1 MRYSSSWVNPPS
13 KVISSTMHRT
23 TSVNSTFL
31 RHTYRIDVQT
41 AIQHLRKP
49 YHWPFPFVYD
59 VNGPFK
65 DGHQA
70 IWTHP
75 VKALKTEQIF
85 GILIELL
92 GCPNE
97 GWAKNAYFGLLDIIK
112 HGDERQVNDGL
123 KGNGVYA
130 FRKLF
135 SSSPHNS
142 TTWDGF
148 VAGLDIY
155 ERLICLNPTSRKL
168 CVTAFR
174 QILRPLFDLYR
185 KRENAMKFGVPKEH
199 LGGFPVSKSVQL
211 SDALQVRRP
220 HHKER
225 NVPFYGETTVR
236 QVFGRLTQLPFEVTL
251 NSWLHRIEA
260 MVALHAGVNSDEH
273 EYIVAYIKRWC
284 PTYEA
289 LKVPA
294 RKHPKKPNTKQ
305 SVQKPKKRTITQ
317 IVLDD
322 LDESAARNKSEV
334 RQLSLRRGPLFC
346 FSGPPK
352 ECATEQYIAHLNE
365 VKIESHKLVD
375 LKVDHTECDISEQ
388 PSSTWL
394 KRRATSIVNKVLVGL
409 DDIKEGPHLVLGARS
424 SEPFTSTTRDISST
438 DELPVDLQPFKSKNS
453 GDNQEPH
460 SKPPHYVS
468 QLTSDRPNKRSSDD
482 YAMAEDV
489 DFKGCEDS
497 DKTDDVLES
506 KTDQY
511 VDVFKIKPITI
522 REDPSSLIVNRSEG
536 THGIMG
542 IDYLVEAE
550 EVSIAQ
556 SSLSGELDDSQEYHF
571 MIVESSAVAEK
582 NAEES
587 VVNKPPKQPAVE
599 WKQQKKTNLDE
610 IHNNDEAL
618 RQLKSPE
625 HSLSLPTQLLIPKT
639 IERHESLSNNLDEVL
654 VIRSQKARLK
664 LTDTQESDGRM
675 TASVQTSPENGTETS
690 DRKLE
695 LKIRVK
701 SPSKN
706 KPPTVKADA
715 ESDSNK
721 ETKHLV
727 TGFVNTVIK
736 RALQV
741 YQSDQSRYSPSN
753 RDPKSDESLH
763 GLEQPDTTLVKVT
776 EIFHDIQSPVHHS
789 PVHQVPDHT
798 GRIDAEDRNREPPP
812 FSPNKTASS
821 AESSSNVHKEN
832 TGPLFQWLPLEHEH
846 DSLDQLGIFDGVQND
861 ESSHPQ
867 QVARESYTMSMP
879 VNLVIEAMEEQMES
893 TANTPVIPF
902 SLSGTIKL
910 HELLRRNPDLSAFL
924 MRKLDGTGT
933 TTYQPLK
940 SCQDVKNEQTS
951 PPNELN
957 SRRLEFIH
965 TELSVPVTLEDLETV
980 MLSGPGKN
988 STDAS
993 VGPDTQEKQA
1003 VRLRIQLQANAS
1015 WIDDATPY
1023 PVDIDTQIC
1032 TDVSKLEINH
1042 IGSEPPETLH
1052 GTISSQ
1058 EIT

>member
-1 MRYSSSWVNPPS
+1 MSWSSHCRGEQGGVH
-13 KVISSTMHRT
+13 V
-23 TSVNSTFL
+23 
-31 RHTYRIDVQT
+31 
-41 AIQHLRKP
+41 LRKNRNKLGTSNKSSRELLNSANEIFE
-49 YHWPFPFVYD
+49 HWPFPFVYD

-112 HGDERQVNDGL
+112 HGDEKQVNDGL

-185 KRENAMKFGVPKEH
+185 KREKAMKFGVPNED
-199 LGGFPVSKSVQL
+199 LGGFLVSKNAQL
-211 SDALQVRRP
+211 SDTLQVRRP
-220 HHKER
+220 HHKQR
-225 NVPFYGETTVR
+225 NAPFYGETTVR
-236 QVFGRLTQLPFEVTL
+236 RVFGRLTQLPFEVTL

-273 EYIVAYIKRWC
+273 EYIVAHIKRWC

-289 LKVPA
+289 LKVPS
-294 RKHPKKPNTKQ
+294 RKQPKRTNTK
-305 SVQKPKKRTITQ
+305 KRPKKRTLAQ

-322 LDESAARNKSEV
+322 ADESAARKKSEV
-334 RQLSLRRGPLFC
+334 RQSPPRHGPLFC
-346 FSGPPK
+346 FSGPPE
-352 ECATEQYIAHLNE
+352 ECATQQYMAHVHE
-365 VKIESHKLVD
+365 VKIESDVPVD
-375 LKVDHTECDISEQ
+375 LKNDHSECDISEEPN
-388 PSSTWL
+388 PSCL
-394 KRRATSIVNKVLVGL
+394 KRRAASIINKVLMGL
-409 DDIKEGPHLVLGARS
+409 EDIKEGAHIVMGKRS

-438 DELPVDLQPFKSKNS
+438 DELPVDLQPFKSKTS

-460 SKPPHYVS
+460 SKPPHFVS

-489 DFKGCEDS
+489 DFRGGEDS
-497 DKTDDVLES
+497 EKTDDVLES

-542 IDYLVEAE
+542 IDYLGGAE

-571 MIVESSAVAEK
+571 MIVESSAVAEV
-582 NAEES
+582 NAEEY
-587 VVNKPPKQPAVE
+587 VVNKSPKQPAVE
-599 WKQQKKTNLDE
+599 WKQQKKTTLDE
-610 IHNNDEAL
+610 IHNTDEAL
-618 RQLKSPE
+618 KQLKSPE
-625 HSLSLPTQLLIPKT
+625 HSLSLPTQLLIPKA
-639 IERHESLSNNLDEVL
+639 IERPESLSCNPEEIPVT
-654 VIRSQKARLK
+654 RSQKARFK
-664 LTDTQESDGRM
+664 LTDTPESDGRM
-675 TASVQTSPENGTETS
+675 TASVQTSLENGTEIS

-701 SPSKN
+701 SPPKN
-706 KPPTVKADA
+706 KSPTPNTDA
-715 ESDSNK
+715 ESDFTS
-721 ETKHLV
+721 EIKHLV
-727 TGFVNTVIK
+727 TSCVTAAIK
-736 RALQV
+736 RALQM
-741 YQSDQSRYSPSN
+741 YQSDQPQNGPSN
-753 RDPKSDESLH
+753 NDPKSDESLN
-763 GLEQPDTTLVKVT
+763 GLDQPETTLVEVM
-776 EIFHDIQSPVHHS
+776 EIFHGIQSPVLHS
-789 PVHQVPDHT
+789 PVYQSPDHT
-798 GRIDAEDRNREPPP
+798 GRIDVEERNREPVP
-812 FSPNKTASS
+812 FSLIKAAPS
-821 AESSSNVHKEN
+821 AESSSSVYKEN
-832 TGPLFQWLPLEHEH
+832 TGLLFPLVPLKHEQ
-846 DSLDQLGIFDGVQND
+846 DSLDQLGVFDTGQNA
-861 ESSHPQ
+861 ECSHPQ
-867 QVARESYTMSMP
+867 QHARESYTMSMP
-879 VNLVIEAMEEQMES
+879 VNLIIEAMEEQMDS
-893 TANTPVIPF
+893 TADTPVIPF

-910 HELLRRNPDLSAFL
+910 HELLRRNPDLSSFL
-924 MRKLDGTGT
+924 MKKLDGTGT
-933 TTYQPLK
+933 TIYQTLE
-940 SCQDVKNEQTS
+940 SCQDVNNEPIS
-951 PPNELN
+951 FPKEL
-957 SRRLEFIH
+957 SSQKLQFIP
-965 TELSVPVTLEDLETV
+965 TELSVPVNLEDLETV
-980 MLSGPGKN
+980 GLSGPRKN

-993 VGPDTQEKQA
+993 VGPDTQERHA

-1015 WIDDATPY
+1015 WIDDSMPY

-1032 TDVSKLEINH
+1032 TNVSKLEINH
-1042 IGSEPPETLH
+1042 IGGKPPETLH
-1052 GTISSQ
+1052 ETASSQ
-1058 EIT
+1058 EVT